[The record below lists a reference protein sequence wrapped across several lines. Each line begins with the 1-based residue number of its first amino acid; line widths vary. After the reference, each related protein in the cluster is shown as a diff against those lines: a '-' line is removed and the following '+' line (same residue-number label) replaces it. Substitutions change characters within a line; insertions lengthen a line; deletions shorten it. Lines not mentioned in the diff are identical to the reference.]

1 VALAGSRARKTEVPS
16 IDAHSRSCARRL
28 LARGVL
34 AVDGEQLL
42 FKQDSRFSSPSMAA
56 GGWVGSAGNGRK
68 AWRSADGQM
77 LKEIRAARAAG

>member
-1 VALAGSRARKTEVPS
+1 
-16 IDAHSRSCARRL
+16 
-28 LARGVL
+28 VL